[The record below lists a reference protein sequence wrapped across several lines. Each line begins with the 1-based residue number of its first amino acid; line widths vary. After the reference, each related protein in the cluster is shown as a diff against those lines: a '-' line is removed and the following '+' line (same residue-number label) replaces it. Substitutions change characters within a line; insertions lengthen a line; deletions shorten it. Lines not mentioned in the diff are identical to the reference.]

1 MRRSTKK
8 ATFSL
13 DTQVLAALDD
23 AMARGLAS
31 SKNSLVEQALQNELR
46 ELQKE
51 ARRKLW
57 EQGSR
62 DSLLLKDL
70 EDVEAEFRTPDAETA
85 RRIA

>member
-23 AMARGLAS
+23 AMARGLAR

-46 ELQKE
+46 QLQKE

-57 EQGSR
+57 AQGSR
-62 DSLLLKDL
+62 DSLLLKDVR
-70 EDVEAEFRTPDAETA
+70 DVEAEFRTPDAETA
-85 RRIA
+85 RSIA

>member
-23 AMARGLAS
+23 AMARGLAP
-31 SKNSLVEQALQNELR
+31 SKNSLVEQALRNELR
-46 ELQKE
+46 ELHKK

-57 EQGSR
+57 EEGSQ
-62 DSLLLKDL
+62 DSLLLNDIQ
-70 EDVEAEFRTPDAETA
+70 DVEAEFRTPDAETA
-85 RRIA
+85 LRIA

>member
-1 MRRSTKK
+1 MRRTTRK

-23 AMARGLAS
+23 AMARGLAR

-46 ELQKE
+46 ELQRE
-51 ARRKLW
+51 ARRKVW

-62 DSLLLKDL
+62 DSLLLKDVQ
-70 EDVEAEFRTPDAETA
+70 DVEAEFQIPDAETA

>member
-8 ATFSL
+8 ATFNL
-13 DTQVLAALDD
+13 PTDVLAALDD
-23 AMARGLAS
+23 AMARGLAR

-46 ELQKE
+46 ELQRE
-51 ARRKLW
+51 ARRKVW

-62 DSLLLKDL
+62 DSLLLKDVQ
-70 EDVEAEFRTPDAETA
+70 DVEAEFQIPDAETA

>member
-13 DTQVLAALDD
+13 DTQLLAALDD
-23 AMARGLAS
+23 AMARGLAR

-62 DSLLLKDL
+62 DSLLLKDVQ
-70 EDVEAEFRTPDAETA
+70 DVEAEFRTPDAETA
-85 RRIA
+85 RRIS

>member
-1 MRRSTKK
+1 MRRNTRK

-13 DTQVLAALDD
+13 DTRVLAALDD
-23 AMARGLAS
+23 AMARGLAR

-57 EQGSR
+57 EQGAR
-62 DSLLLKDL
+62 DSLLLKDVQ
-70 EDVEAEFRTPDAETA
+70 DVEAEFETPDAETA